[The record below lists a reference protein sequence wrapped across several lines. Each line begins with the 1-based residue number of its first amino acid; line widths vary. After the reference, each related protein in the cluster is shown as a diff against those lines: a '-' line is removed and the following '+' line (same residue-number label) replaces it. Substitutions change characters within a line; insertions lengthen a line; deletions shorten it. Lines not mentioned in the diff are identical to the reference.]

1 MNKEDQVR
9 ENVEKT
15 LEIVDRLEPPKPGPY
30 FYTRLEAELLS
41 REKVAHGWLPGK
53 WAAGRLRPV
62 LVTLLLLINVIS
74 AAFFLAGPKTAP
86 TGKTG
91 YTEYGDYAS
100 VFLEDYSLKKNTYDV
115 DVAKKMTGEK
125 G

>member
-1 MNKEDQVR
+1 MNKEDRIR

-15 LEIVDRLEPPKPGPY
+15 LDMIDRLEAPKAGPY
-30 FYTRLEAELLS
+30 FYTRLEAELRS
-41 REKVAHGWLPGK
+41 REKESRGWLPGTLGM
-53 WAAGRLRPV
+53 GRLRPV

-74 AAFFLAGPKTAP
+74 AAFFLVEPNTVPAGKA
-86 TGKTG
+86 GDS
-91 YTEYGDYAS
+91 EYGDYAS

-115 DVAKKMTGEK
+115 DVAEKMTGEK